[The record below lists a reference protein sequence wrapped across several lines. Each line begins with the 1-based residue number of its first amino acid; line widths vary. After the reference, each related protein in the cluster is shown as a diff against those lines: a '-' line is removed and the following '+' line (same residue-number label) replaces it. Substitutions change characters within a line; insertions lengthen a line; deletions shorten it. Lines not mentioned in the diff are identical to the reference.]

1 MQAGRVRV
9 FKKLST
15 PGSNFVHSKICYNS
29 RHFISTNRYEV
40 RILNDLYSVRPH
52 NLFYLNTREG
62 FLRCEFRRFSI
73 LPFYTRGCKT
83 TSCMA

>member
-1 MQAGRVRV
+1 MQAERVRV

-40 RILNDLYSVRPH
+40 RILNGLYSVRPH
-52 NLFYLNTREG
+52 NSFYLNTR
-62 FLRCEFRRFSI
+62 RFSAMRI
-73 LPFYTRGCKT
+73 SPVQYITVLYQGV
-83 TSCMA
+83 